1 LDWVRKEL
9 CPNADKPEITVAV
22 VSPTAQVDTAGK
34 YHIDG
39 LFYVAPEEILM
50 LAADTIEKLR
60 NLRLKYGAKEY
71 SECVND
77 FASDLKINGMDLDS
91 IRKRVLKKPL

>member
-1 LDWVRKEL
+1 MKSAMPRRYGTTTLERHTRSLVQSQTRKEL

-77 FASDLKINGMDLDS
+77 F
-91 IRKRVLKKPL
+91 